1 MIEYM
6 LCLKRTR
13 MESSFADVAIESV
26 LRIRDCKAPGI
37 IVAAV
42 FPGHRYAR
50 ELDGNQPEML
60 LSTRGL
66 NCVQCNF
73 TVSTSFS
80 ITARTDSSS

>member
-1 MIEYM
+1 MIECM

-13 MESSFADVAIESV
+13 MESSFADVGIKSV
-26 LRIRDCKAPGI
+26 LRIRDCQAPGI

-42 FPGHRYAR
+42 FRGHRYAR

-60 LSTRGL
+60 RSTRGL